1 MEGKL
6 LRKLIA
12 FVLILCLT
20 ATNFIFAAVNTV
32 YAISASSELEGGN
45 IVFEAYFK
53 QDETKVIDKTAY
65 VSEGADLYINL
76 AIKAGKLQ
84 NASIKID
91 NANFKIE
98 KDKVDSKYVKGIN
111 TDTNEIL
118 LNEIGYSDGQ
128 AGSVEIKLPVKFEE
142 AQRIDLSYFSMENSI
157 TLSGHYIN
165 SSENGKDIKSD
176 PIKTRLTW
184 SESSI
189 SYNWVP
195 TVEKIVSADNKT
207 IVQVS
212 INSILDKLYLPKES
226 ETVTINVPK
235 VGNVTPSY
243 TVLVNGEKLDISKIN
258 DDFANQKISFTNNFV
273 DGNSILWDKSG
284 DTYKV
289 IYVYDNTD
297 YLEKPLEFKTQVT
310 TKVYN
315 RESKT
320 SNEMNMASNKPQ
332 GTIASVTATSL
343 SNEVYKGYMYANSA
357 ETLYTEKYDL
367 ELSYPDTVATF
378 KFAEDNF
385 TTESQERKITNGKT
399 VYKELKINKANL
411 VNVLGTTGSLKIVDK
426 NIIVNSNTQA
436 DKDGNIVIKTDDA
449 HILNLDLIS
458 AENEGTIKI
467 FATKAIQGNA
477 GYDKETLKSINAIE
491 TTVKASTDLDQEV
504 STATART
511 ELKETT
517 TEATLVMNNNNIL
530 STTTAN
536 DIEFLATLKTG
547 TMDTDLLK
555 APTLKLILPEDV
567 DQVTIK
573 SVSALYAEEKL
584 NVADQ
589 QVVEEEGRK
598 VILVKL
604 DGEQLSYDNKFIE
617 GIKVTINTEITLKEG
632 TTSKDD
638 VITMKYT
645 NENSTEKEFETP
657 IKVSIQAPYGLMT
670 TATANAEFEGK
681 TADETISAQ
690 AINNYG
696 KVIENLSFIGNMPTV
711 EKSKEDFEN
720 SIKDSFKAT
729 IGETVVDANSIT
741 IKYSKDGKEW
751 TDDIEDAKQYKI
763 VLGENTKL
771 NATEKFEVAYTIEVS
786 QVITGHKI
794 AYTLDGMEK
803 VDELKEKVTVKGLE
817 IPDSEP
823 DPDPTPV
830 EPVVNEDGLSVT
842 MTATSANKTIT
853 KDDELTAGQVIRYS
867 YVIKNT
873 SENTIENVKFEA
885 EHTNTNVFEYKTDK
899 QTNTIKPDEE
909 ISFTFEKEADGKST
923 VEKQIGTLEAGKEIK
938 LTYQARVK
946 ENANKVEST
955 VVVTGKDVEEI
966 KIESAND
973 VKSAALKLTLSNNIS
988 NEEGIEAG
996 KVFANTLS
1004 VKNTSNGKL
1013 ENITVNMAIPEGFE
1027 VFEIYEIGNSKN
1039 FTIIRKDNTAV
1050 TFNINELAAGAT
1062 KDMVVSLKT
1071 VETSKTTKA
1080 LKYSATVNQ
1089 QTYYSNEVKVGIREK
1104 VESKIEATQTAN
1116 IDEEVVET
1124 GDKLNYTF
1132 KIKNTSECKDTITFK
1147 DTVPKGAVIKNVYYT
1162 KNDEQVKIEKVTNN
1176 MILAVIE
1183 IEPGEEIDLV
1193 VETEI
1198 DESKTGSEE
1207 ITNYATIS
1215 GELLPQ
1221 EVKTSSITY
1230 KLKNNIK
1237 PVKPNDPDDPD
1248 DPDVPTIPGEKDSK
1262 FTISGTAWI
1271 DANKDG
1277 IRDEKEKVLPGIKVS
1292 LANTEEGF
1300 VKDSKG
1306 NKIESVTDAKGQYKF
1321 TEIPKGKY
1329 IVVFAYDNVKYRNTE
1344 YRAKAATEKTNS
1356 DIITSKIAQE
1366 DGIKYGLTDTLEIS
1380 KESLENIDAGFIE
1393 NEIFDLSLNKSI
1405 TKVTVQ
1411 NSTGTQVKQYNKEQL
1426 AKLEI
1431 DSKTLAGSTVL
1442 VEYTIEVK
1450 NEGEIAGYA
1459 NELVDYMPRD
1469 LTFNSEINKDW
1480 YKSTDGN
1487 LHSTAL
1493 SKELIEPGQ
1502 TVAVTL
1508 TLVKT
1513 MTEANTGLTS
1523 NKAEIAKSSN
1533 DYLIPDKDSKA
1544 GNTAQ
1549 GEDDMSTAELIV
1561 SIRTGVGYT
1570 IGVITTMVVI
1580 ATAGTIVFIKKRK
1593 EASHE

>member
-1 MEGKL
+1 M
-6 LRKLIA
+6 I
-12 FVLILCLT
+12 
-20 ATNFIFAAVNTV
+20 
-32 YAISASSELEGGN
+32 
-45 IVFEAYFK
+45 
-53 QDETKVIDKTAY
+53 
-65 VSEGADLYINL
+65 
-76 AIKAGKLQ
+76 
-84 NASIKID
+84 
-91 NANFKIE
+91 
-98 KDKVDSKYVKGIN
+98 
-111 TDTNEIL
+111 
-118 LNEIGYSDGQ
+118 
-128 AGSVEIKLPVKFEE
+128 
-142 AQRIDLSYFSMENSI
+142 
-157 TLSGHYIN
+157 
-165 SSENGKDIKSD
+165 
-176 PIKTRLTW
+176 
-184 SESSI
+184 
-189 SYNWVP
+189 
-195 TVEKIVSADNKT
+195 
-207 IVQVS
+207 
-212 INSILDKLYLPKES
+212 
-226 ETVTINVPK
+226 
-235 VGNVTPSY
+235 
-243 TVLVNGEKLDISKIN
+243 
-258 DDFANQKISFTNNFV
+258 
-273 DGNSILWDKSG
+273 
-284 DTYKV
+284 
-289 IYVYDNTD
+289 
-297 YLEKPLEFKTQVT
+297 
-310 TKVYN
+310 
-315 RESKT
+315 
-320 SNEMNMASNKPQ
+320 
-332 GTIASVTATSL
+332 
-343 SNEVYKGYMYANSA
+343 
-357 ETLYTEKYDL
+357 
-367 ELSYPDTVATF
+367 
-378 KFAEDNF
+378 
-385 TTESQERKITNGKT
+385 
-399 VYKELKINKANL
+399 
-411 VNVLGTTGSLKIVDK
+411 
-426 NIIVNSNTQA
+426 
-436 DKDGNIVIKTDDA
+436 
-449 HILNLDLIS
+449 
-458 AENEGTIKI
+458 
-467 FATKAIQGNA
+467 
-477 GYDKETLKSINAIE
+477 
-491 TTVKASTDLDQEV
+491 
-504 STATART
+504 
-511 ELKETT
+511 
-517 TEATLVMNNNNIL
+517 
-530 STTTAN
+530 
-536 DIEFLATLKTG
+536 
-547 TMDTDLLK
+547 
-555 APTLKLILPEDV
+555 
-567 DQVTIK
+567 
-573 SVSALYAEEKL
+573 
-584 NVADQ
+584 
-589 QVVEEEGRK
+589 
-598 VILVKL
+598 
-604 DGEQLSYDNKFIE
+604 
-617 GIKVTINTEITLKEG
+617 
-632 TTSKDD
+632 
-638 VITMKYT
+638 
-645 NENSTEKEFETP
+645 
-657 IKVSIQAPYGLMT
+657 
-670 TATANAEFEGK
+670 
-681 TADETISAQ
+681 
-690 AINNYG
+690 
-696 KVIENLSFIGNMPTV
+696 
-711 EKSKEDFEN
+711 
-720 SIKDSFKAT
+720 
-729 IGETVVDANSIT
+729 
-741 IKYSKDGKEW
+741 
-751 TDDIEDAKQYKI
+751 
-763 VLGENTKL
+763 
-771 NATEKFEVAYTIEVS
+771 
-786 QVITGHKI
+786 
-794 AYTLDGMEK
+794 
-803 VDELKEKVTVKGLE
+803 
-817 IPDSEP
+817 
-823 DPDPTPV
+823 
-830 EPVVNEDGLSVT
+830 
-842 MTATSANKTIT
+842 
-853 KDDELTAGQVIRYS
+853 
-867 YVIKNT
+867 
-873 SENTIENVKFEA
+873 
-885 EHTNTNVFEYKTDK
+885 
-899 QTNTIKPDEE
+899 
-909 ISFTFEKEADGKST
+909 
-923 VEKQIGTLEAGKEIK
+923 
-938 LTYQARVK
+938 
-946 ENANKVEST
+946 
-955 VVVTGKDVEEI
+955 
-966 KIESAND
+966 
-973 VKSAALKLTLSNNIS
+973 
-988 NEEGIEAG
+988 
-996 KVFANTLS
+996 
-1004 VKNTSNGKL
+1004 
-1013 ENITVNMAIPEGFE
+1013 
-1027 VFEIYEIGNSKN
+1027 
-1039 FTIIRKDNTAV
+1039 
-1050 TFNINELAAGAT
+1050 
-1062 KDMVVSLKT
+1062 VSLKT

-1277 IRDEKEKVLPGIKVS
+1277 IRDEKEKVLQGIKVS